1 MHISLVVA
9 ASTAPDRS
17 SAASAAAD
25 RWELYRLLADPVR
38 PRLLALAAAEEL
50 AVGELAELLSEGQ
63 PKISRHAAA
72 LREAG
77 LLLARKQG
85 TWTLLRLAPG
95 ASDDPV
101 VADAVRAGTSLC
113 QAEGTLARVDEV
125 IRARD
130 AETREFFALR
140 GRPSKAGP
148 PSELAAY
155 LAALAPL
162 LPNRRLAI
170 DAGTGDGPLLEV
182 LAPLYEHVIALDRSD
197 AQLELAA
204 ERARSRGFSNNVE
217 LVRGE
222 IDGPEILE
230 LATARGGADAV
241 FAARML
247 HHAPAPAKAVRALA
261 SLARPPQAGEP
272 RGGAI
277 CILDYEPHADQGLR
291 EQQADLWLGFE
302 PADLRRFAEAAGLTD
317 ISLRPLPAA
326 WRGDGPDR
334 SIAWQLLIGFRGET
348 FADAKNETSNAKR
361 NSRTQ

>member
-1 MHISLVVA
+1 MHIPLSVPP
-9 ASTAPDRS
+9 SSDPDRTNG
-17 SAASAAAD
+17 APAAAE

-50 AVGELAELLSEGQ
+50 AVGELAELLGEGQ

-113 QAEGTLARVDEV
+113 QADGTLARVDEV
-125 IRARD
+125 IAARD

-140 GRPSKAGP
+140 GRPAKAGP

-155 LAALAPL
+155 LAAIAPL
-162 LPNRRLAI
+162 LPHRRLAV

-182 LAPLYEHVIALDRSD
+182 LAPVFEHVIALDRSD

-204 ERARSRGFSNNVE
+204 ERARRRGLGNVE
-217 LVRGE
+217 LLRGE
-222 IDGPEILE
+222 IDGPEILA
-230 LATARGGADAV
+230 LCSARGGADAV

-247 HHAPAPAKAVRALA
+247 HHASAPAKAVRALA
-261 SLARPPQAGEP
+261 SLARPPQGGDTA
-272 RGGAI
+272 GGAV

-291 EQQADLWLGFE
+291 EQQADLWLGFD
-302 PADLRRFAEAAGLTD
+302 PADLRRFAEAAGLTG
-317 ISLRPLPAA
+317 ISLRTLPPA

-334 SIAWQLLIGFRGET
+334 TIAWQLLIGFRGAAFNESNP
-348 FADAKNETSNAKR
+348 KNQ
-361 NSRTQ
+361 RTQ

>member
-1 MHISLVVA
+1 MNAYTSFVA
-9 ASTAPDRS
+9 TTSDPDRTNG
-17 SAASAAAD
+17 ASAAAD
-25 RWELYRLLADPVR
+25 RWELYRLLADPMR
-38 PRLLALAAAEEL
+38 PRLLALTAVEEL
-50 AVGELAELLSEGQ
+50 AVGELADLLGEGQ

-77 LLLARKQG
+77 LLQARKQG

-113 QAEGTLARVDEV
+113 QADGTLARVDEV
-125 IRARD
+125 IGARD

-140 GRPSKAGP
+140 GRSAKAGP
-148 PSELAAY
+148 PTELAAY

-162 LPNRRLAI
+162 LPHRRLAV

-182 LAPLYEHVIALDRSD
+182 LSPVFEHVIALDRSD

-204 ERARSRGFSNNVE
+204 ERARRRGLTNVE
-217 LVRGE
+217 LLRGE
-222 IDGPEILE
+222 IDGPEILA
-230 LATARGGADAV
+230 LCSARGGADAV

-261 SLARPPQAGEP
+261 SLARPRRDEGGDP
-272 RGGAI
+272 RGGAV
-277 CILDYEPHADQGLR
+277 CILDYEPHADQALR
-291 EQQADLWLGFE
+291 EQQADLWLGFDQ
-302 PADLRRFAEAAGLTD
+302 ADLRRFAEAAGLTD
-317 ISLRPLPAA
+317 ITCRTLPPA

-334 SIAWQLLIGFRGET
+334 SIAWQLLIGFRGAA
-348 FADAKNETSNAKR
+348 FNETSATKNIP
-361 NSRTQ
+361 RTQ